1 MLGVDFTQK
10 ELKKGTEFFFNNE
23 EFQESIGEDGNTR
36 EARVEFDD
44 NFQDW
49 AKGFKIWFNGMLVHH
64 SKTFP
69 SMDRK
74 LNELKEKWNLEQADE
89 L

>member
-1 MLGVDFTQK
+1 MLGVEFTQK
-10 ELKKGTEFFFNNE
+10 ELKKGNEFFFNNE
-23 EFQESIGEDGNTR
+23 EFQESIGEDDIR

-44 NFQDW
+44 NFQSW

-64 SKTFP
+64 SKTFS
-69 SMDRK
+69 SMERK
-74 LNELKEKWNLEQADE
+74 LNELKETWNLEQADE